1 MGGWLMTLPELQNQ
15 ALQLSMGAR
24 FAVVQ
29 LIRFFALMEWIGWR
43 VGNWVF
49 VEVRGVGDRVKFG

>member
-1 MGGWLMTLPELQNQ
+1 MTLQELQNQ
-15 ALQLSMGAR
+15 ALQSMGDR
-24 FAVVQ
+24 CAVVQ
-29 LIRFFALMEWIGWR
+29 LMRFFALMEWIGWR